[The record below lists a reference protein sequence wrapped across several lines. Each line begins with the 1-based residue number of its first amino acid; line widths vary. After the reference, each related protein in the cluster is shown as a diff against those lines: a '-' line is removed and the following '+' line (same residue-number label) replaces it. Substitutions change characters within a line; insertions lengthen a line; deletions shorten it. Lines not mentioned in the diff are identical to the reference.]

1 MRNYNIP
8 YSRRNVC
15 CVGMVGLGCGEAVGG
30 RTVVGGS
37 LRYARDCHGTR
48 TEVGLLTVAVSV
60 GEQTHTSVAAHHDT
74 PPPLVRR
81 HPSSRAH
88 TLFRADCDGLGRAG
102 GEGSNGAV
110 HHFLSGGEV
119 EGDTEG
125 LLDRGRT
132 MSSSGL
138 SSSGLDSIRRA
149 AVADAVLVDFDGR
162 PGGISNR

>member
-1 MRNYNIP
+1 MCVVWEWWGWG
-8 YSRRNVC
+8 SRRSHHRGWESPIC
-15 CVGMVGLGCGEAVGG
+15 TGLPRHSHGG
-30 RTVVGGS
+30 WTSHRRCIRRRANAHLS
-37 LRYARDCHGTR
+37 SRPPRY
-48 TEVGLLTVAVSV
+48 
-60 GEQTHTSVAAHHDT
+60 

-110 HHFLSGGEV
+110 HNLLSGGEA

-138 SSSGLDSIRRA
+138 SSSGLDSVRRA
-149 AVADAVLVDFDGR
+149 AIADAVLVDFDGR
-162 PGGISNR
+162 PEGISNR